1 VAEVELAHAHGRAT
15 ARLYE
20 PRSAPRG
27 AAVVFHSWWGLNADA
42 DAVGARLAEAGL
54 VVLCPDLLAGRT
66 PATVDEAQHSLEDHE
81 PSIEAKMAIAR
92 AAIARA
98 RGLVPPGEIAT
109 VGFSMGAA
117 WAIWSALDAAGAVG
131 RVVAYYGA
139 EEGPY
144 PETRTAFLL
153 HAGERDTWDPPEE
166 LRGACEGLRAAGADA
181 TLHVYEGCEHW
192 FAEAGRPEHRSDAAA
207 LAWERTLAFLGLA
220 PG

>member
-1 VAEVELAHAHGRAT
+1 MADLELAHALGRAT

-20 PRSAPRG
+20 PCTAPRG

-42 DAVGARLAEAGL
+42 CAVGERLAASGL
-54 VVLCPDLLAGRT
+54 VVLCPDLLQGRT
-66 PATVDEAQHSLEDHE
+66 PTTVDEAQRSLEEHE

-92 AAIARA
+92 AAIGRA
-98 RGLVPPGEIAT
+98 RGLVPPGGIAT
-109 VGFSMGAA
+109 IGFSMGAA
-117 WAIWSALDAAGAVG
+117 WAMWSALDAAGDVG

-144 PETRTAFLL
+144 PETRAAFLV
-153 HAGERDTWDPPEE
+153 HAGARDTWDPPEE
-166 LRGACEGLRAAGADA
+166 LEGACDALRTAGADV

-192 FAEAGRPEHRSDAAA
+192 FAEPGRPEHRSDAAA

-220 PG
+220 PT

>member
-1 VAEVELAHAHGRAT
+1 
-15 ARLYE
+15 
-20 PRSAPRG
+20 
-27 AAVVFHSWWGLNADA
+27 
-42 DAVGARLAEAGL
+42 
-54 VVLCPDLLAGRT
+54 
-66 PATVDEAQHSLEDHE
+66 VDDAQHSLEKHE

-98 RGLVPPGEIAT
+98 RALVPAGPLAT

-117 WAIWSALDAAGAVG
+117 WAIWSALDAAGAVH

-144 PETRTAFLL
+144 PDTHVAFLV
-153 HAGERDTWDPPEE
+153 HAAERDTWDPPDE
-166 LRGACEGLRAAGADA
+166 LDAACAGLRAAGAEA

-192 FAEAGRPEHRSDAAA
+192 FAEPRRPEHRPDAAA

-220 PG
+220 SA